1 MKRSRSVALV
11 ILGAAAFGLAGCN
24 EEQTEASAFP
34 DKESCLEAASP
45 GGWFTAQDCEDAFLE
60 AQAVHDETAPRYE
73 SRELCEAE
81 HGVGACGGD
90 SASGS
95 GGGGGIFMPLF
106 MGYMIGQALGGGRVM
121 SQPVVR
127 SAGGGFSTPGGGV
140 KIGNLNSGGKISS
153 SAFAKSTVTKGLPPM
168 TKAQVASRGG
178 FGNTGGVVLLC
189 QMLRQMYFIF
199 MCYLCNMAS
208 SR

>member
-1 MKRSRSVALV
+1 MKRSRKVALV

-34 DKESCLEAASP
+34 DKESCLEQASP
-45 GGWFTAQDCEDAFLE
+45 GGWFTAKDCEDAFAE
-60 AQAVHDETAPRYE
+60 AQALHDETAPRYE

-90 SASGS
+90 SATSSG
-95 GGGGGIFMPLF
+95 GGGGGIFMPLL

-127 SAGGGFSTPGGGV
+127 SAGGGFATPDGGT
-140 KIGNLNSGGKISS
+140 KINNLNSGGKISS
-153 SAFAKSTVTKGLPPM
+153 SAFSKATVTKGLPPM

-178 FGNTGGVVLLC
+178 FGSTAGTRAGG
-189 QMLRQMYFIF
+189 
-199 MCYLCNMAS
+199 
-208 SR
+208 